1 MEKYKC
7 IKEFYVPKYDE
18 NDSLTDE
25 YITIHKGS
33 IYEYTQGYIGE
44 SDIRLYLE
52 DGDDDCGYLDITY
65 KRLNEY
71 FERIA

>member
-1 MEKYKC
+1 MER
-7 IKEFYVPKYDE
+7 
-18 NDSLTDE
+18 LTFRTE
-25 YITIHKGS
+25 LGVS
-33 IYEYTQGYIGE
+33 I
-44 SDIRLYLE
+44 DKKE